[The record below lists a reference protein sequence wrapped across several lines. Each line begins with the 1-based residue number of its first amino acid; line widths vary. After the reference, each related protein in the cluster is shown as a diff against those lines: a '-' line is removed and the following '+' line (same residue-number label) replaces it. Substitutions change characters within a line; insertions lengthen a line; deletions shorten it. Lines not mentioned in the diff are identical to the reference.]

1 MVCGDEAL
9 SRFLLPAD
17 RGGTHFENEKCA
29 ARKAAH
35 FSFSKWLPPLSAG
48 NHFENEKCAAFRAAH
63 FHLISQISQTYE
75 RTTTL
80 PKQST

>member
-1 MVCGDEAL
+1 MVYGDEAL

-17 RGGTHFENEKCA
+17 RG
-29 ARKAAH
+29 
-35 FSFSKWLPPLSAG
+35 G

-63 FHLISQISQTYE
+63 FHLISQFSQTYE
-75 RTTTL
+75 LTTTL

>member
-1 MVCGDEAL
+1 MPPASPKIILCLPMVCGDEAL

-17 RGGTHFENEKCA
+17 RG
-29 ARKAAH
+29 
-35 FSFSKWLPPLSAG
+35 G

-75 RTTTL
+75 LTTTL